1 MKLKFTF
8 LFYVLSAFVIT
19 WIPTQAQRQKSKS
32 KQPNILWIVAEDLSP
47 RLGCYGDNT
56 INTTNI
62 DLLAKEGI
70 RYSHAFTTA
79 GVCAP
84 SRSTI
89 ITGMY
94 QTSIGTHNMRTLLPP
109 ADVKSHPVPRYSV
122 VLPDYVKCFTEYLR
136 SAGYYCTNNE
146 KQDYQFEPPAT
157 AWDESS
163 IAASWRNRPEGK
175 PFFSVFNIYKTH
187 ESQLFPTDNPLT
199 VDPASV
205 IIPPIYPETP
215 TVRSDLA
222 RFYTNVKVVDQS
234 VGEIIAALKKDNL
247 YENTIIFFYGDH
259 GDALPW
265 MKRELYDRGIKIPLI
280 VRIPGSKE
288 ANLVVDDLVSAV
300 DFAPTVLSLA
310 GVKIPEHLQ
319 GQAFLGNQKAKT
331 PRKYIYAARDR
342 MDTEYDRVRIVRDKK
357 YKYVF
362 NYMPEKTN
370 YQNIAYRLRIPMM
383 KDFLQLRDEGK
394 LNAVQMNW
402 FNTKPQEELYDI
414 EHDPYELNNLAG
426 DPSYQIKLNELRQA
440 FKTWTAET
448 KDMGGI
454 PEKEMIQRWWNGKDE
469 APAVSDIKL
478 EKAKNGYLLKCE
490 TNGTSFA
497 YRILNREPQGVKHEI
512 MTWDFA
518 RQNPKIKNGDSIPAK
533 PVWKIYEGGIKL
545 NKGDTLLVKGY
556 RAGYKEATLEF
567 VAD

>member
-1 MKLKFTF
+1 MKRIYTQRSLF
-8 LFYVLSAFVIT
+8 LLFFILLSIAFHA
-19 WIPTQAQRQKSKS
+19 QAQAIKNK
-32 KQPNILWIVAEDLSP
+32 KPNILWIVAEDMSP

-56 INTTNI
+56 IKTPNI
-62 DLLAKEGI
+62 DLLASEGI
-70 RYSHAFTTA
+70 RYTHAFTTA

-109 ADVKSHPVPRYSV
+109 ADVKSHPIPRYSAM
-122 VLPDYVKCFTEYLR
+122 LPEYVKCFTEYLR

-146 KQDYQFEPPAT
+146 KQDYQFEAPVT

-163 IAASWRNRPEGK
+163 ITSSWRNRPEGK

-187 ESQLFPTDNPLT
+187 ESQLFPSDDPLE
-199 VDPASV
+199 VDPASITV
-205 IIPPIYPETP
+205 PPIYPETP
-215 TVRSDLA
+215 SVRSDMA
-222 RFYTNVKVVDQS
+222 RFYANVKVVDQS

-247 YENTIIFFYGDH
+247 YKNTIIFFYGDH

-280 VRIPGSKE
+280 VRMPGSKE
-288 ANLVVDDLVSAV
+288 SNIVIDDLVSAV

-310 GVKIPEHLQ
+310 GMKIPEHLQ
-319 GQAFLGNQKAKT
+319 GQAFLGAQKAKA

-357 YKYVF
+357 FKYVF
-362 NYMPEKTN
+362 NYMPEKPN
-370 YQNIAYRLRIPMM
+370 YQDIAYRLKIPMM
-383 KDFLQLRDEGK
+383 KDIIQLRDEGK

-402 FNTKPQEELYDI
+402 FKTKPQEELYDI
-414 EHDPYELNNLAG
+414 ENDPYELNNLAG
-426 DPSYQIKLNELRQA
+426 NPSYQIKLNELRQA

-454 PEKEMIQRWWNGKDE
+454 PEKEMIQQWWNGKTE
-469 APAVSDIKL
+469 APTVSGIKI
-478 EKAKNGYLLKCE
+478 EKAKNGYVLKCE

-497 YRILNREPQGVKHEI
+497 YRILNHEPDGVNHEI

-518 RQNPKIKNGDSIPAK
+518 RQNPKIKNGNLMPAK
-533 PVWKIYEGGIKL
+533 PVWNIYEGEIKL